1 MILSKKFFLRPF
13 ELIDDEVI
21 NLYNFV
27 KHVFVAISLQIEVRS
42 QPAKLCNSAAVML
55 TRTMLTIIIGTEKR
69 GLAIGVEAQPSGDLT

>member
-27 KHVFVAISLQIEVRS
+27 KHVFVAISL
-42 QPAKLCNSAAVML
+42 
-55 TRTMLTIIIGTEKR
+55 
-69 GLAIGVEAQPSGDLT
+69 